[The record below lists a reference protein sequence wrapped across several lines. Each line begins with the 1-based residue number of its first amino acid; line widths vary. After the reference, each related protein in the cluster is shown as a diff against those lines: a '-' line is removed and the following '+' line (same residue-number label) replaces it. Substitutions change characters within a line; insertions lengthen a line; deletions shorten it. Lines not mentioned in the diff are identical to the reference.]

1 MTGGGSL
8 LKGLDRLIA
17 KETGVP
23 AIIAEQP
30 LNCVALGAGKYFD
43 YLKGIDNKKNIYDS
57 LNG

>member
-8 LKGLDRLIA
+8 LKGLDKLIA
-17 KETGVP
+17 TETGVP
-23 AIIAEQP
+23 VFIAEYP

-43 YLKGIDNKKNIYDS
+43 FIRGVDSSKNIYES